1 MVWKRKINRRYPKR
15 NWTKIK
21 NYSISRKLK
30 EEGLINTEFEV
41 KLANLPLEDIIA
53 LKLELT
59 SQSFGGYF
67 YGIPMWRITPFIIK
81 EAVLKYA
88 MSACYS
94 KNDIVK
100 FLGISK
106 KDLMRL
112 LKKYKIEEYFGESE

>member
-41 KLANLPLEDIIA
+41 RLASLPLEDIIA
-53 LKLELT
+53 LKLDLT
-59 SQSFGGYF
+59 SETLGGYF
-67 YGIPMWRITPFIIK
+67 YGIPFWKIIPFIIK

-88 MSACYS
+88 MTACYS
-94 KNDIVK
+94 KKDVGR
-100 FLGISK
+100 FLGIREK
-106 KDLMRL
+106 ELFML